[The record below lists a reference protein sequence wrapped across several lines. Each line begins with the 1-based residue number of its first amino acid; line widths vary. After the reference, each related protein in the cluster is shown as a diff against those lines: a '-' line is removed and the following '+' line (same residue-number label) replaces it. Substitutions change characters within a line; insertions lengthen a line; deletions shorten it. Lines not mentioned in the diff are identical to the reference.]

1 MFNFQILIVLILSF
15 TVLSFSTGSFPIAG
29 VDEGRFAQSSA
40 NMLSDMNFFTPYFDG
55 AIRLEKPI
63 LFYWEQILSFLLIG
77 KTEFAARL
85 PSILAG
91 TGMVYLAYILG
102 TIQGTPI
109 FASLII
115 LSSLRFKYIF

>member
-63 LFYWEQILSFLLIG
+63 LFYWEQILRAFYLLVRLNLQLDYQVFLLEQEWF
-77 KTEFAARL
+77 T
-85 PSILAG
+85 
-91 TGMVYLAYILG
+91 
-102 TIQGTPI
+102 
-109 FASLII
+109 
-115 LSSLRFKYIF
+115 